1 MLLHLVRSGLDH
13 LGILLR
19 TMQLKKQMICGAIPN
34 YIFCVPWAEK
44 ADLPSF
50 LLTTILS
57 TSDKPECVADQRN
70 AAAASAITTVGVAPK
85 QETEVMQ
92 AFMVG

>member
-50 LLTTILS
+50 LLTTVLS
-57 TSDKPECVADQRN
+57 ISVKPECVAGQQN
-70 AAAASAITTVGVAPK
+70 AAASPITTVGVAPK